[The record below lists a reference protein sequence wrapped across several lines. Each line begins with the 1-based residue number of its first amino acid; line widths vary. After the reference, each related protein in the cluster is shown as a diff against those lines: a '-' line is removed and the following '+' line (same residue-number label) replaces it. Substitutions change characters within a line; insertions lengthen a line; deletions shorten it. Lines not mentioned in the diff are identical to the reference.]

1 MLVDQMLAALATMR
15 QHLMPIDAGY
25 SADQVRSRL
34 DTISIM
40 RDYVLRND
48 GQAFTHYVQGKLR
61 GDTGDMMCDL
71 IESMYTAL
79 GLDSSAT
86 MWDEFAEEFI
96 AQND

>member
-1 MLVDQMLAALATMR
+1 MLFSEF
-15 QHLMPIDAGY
+15 I
-25 SADQVRSRL
+25 VR
-34 DTISIM
+34 
-40 RDYVLRND
+40 
-48 GQAFTHYVQGKLR
+48 
-61 GDTGDMMCDL
+61 